1 MLLGPNLLVAAAVEP
16 GLQQRRVYLPAGSG
30 WYDYWSGDYYAGG
43 QTIDLPAPFERPPL
57 LARAGSAIAL
67 NLAEQHFNR
76 PADERGFAVFP
87 DRSGRGFVADC
98 FEDDGESEGY
108 RDGQWGLWQLRID
121 EDTTGLTLGIAR
133 QGDRPP
139 SAGKLTILLPRHE
152 NRPVKTIGATI
163 VSDRLDDA
171 SRTIQLLPV

>member
-1 MLLGPNLLVAAAVEP
+1 
-16 GLQQRRVYLPAGSG
+16 
-30 WYDYWSGDYYAGG
+30 
-43 QTIDLPAPFERPPL
+43 
-57 LARAGSAIAL
+57 
-67 NLAEQHFNR
+67 
-76 PADERGFAVFP
+76 
-87 DRSGRGFVADC
+87 
-98 FEDDGESEGY
+98 
-108 RDGQWGLWQLRID
+108 
-121 EDTTGLTLGIAR
+121 LTLGIAR